1 MPESEWRAPCY
12 KGRRNACRRKRAA
25 AAAAEAERSRSDD
38 KTYEREKSKETI
50 RPAVNPYGDVTTS
63 GPMERIFG
71 KGFRNRTRRNGSR
84 KMPRRSKRTAT
95 RRRRH

>member
-12 KGRRNACRRKRAA
+12 KGRRNACRRKRE

-38 KTYEREKSKETI
+38 KTSEREKSKETI
-50 RPAVNPYGDVTTS
+50 RPAVNSYGDVITS